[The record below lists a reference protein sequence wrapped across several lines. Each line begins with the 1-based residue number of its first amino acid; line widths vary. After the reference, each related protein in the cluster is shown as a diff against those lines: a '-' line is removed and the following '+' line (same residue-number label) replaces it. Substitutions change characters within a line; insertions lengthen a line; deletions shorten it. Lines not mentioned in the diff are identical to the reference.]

1 MNTEYTFSDGGHA
14 LLSVAEGL
22 TLSDVAPL
30 SWEAGAAGWSCAHTS
45 GEPLCFLPP
54 RVLLKS
60 FSLCF
65 SILWLSLSPLPPRAL
80 PGGCF
85 ASA

>member
-45 GEPLCFLPP
+45 GEPPY
-54 RVLLKS
+54 
-60 FSLCF
+60 FSHHVC
-65 SILWLSLSPLPPRAL
+65 
-80 PGGCF
+80 C
-85 ASA
+85 